1 MSKIYRCSKKK
12 RDSLKCKRYTQ
23 CLVIFVF
30 LASFVVSALCGEI
43 QQKLVKESAIDTIS
57 RRGTIRV
64 GMDVF
69 VPWAMKDK
77 QGELIGFEIDVAK
90 QLARE
95 MGVKIEFVPTKWS
108 GIIPALLAGK
118 FDVIIGG
125 MSVTPQRN
133 MKINF
138 TNPYYYSSQGVLA
151 NKKKCNGLTSA
162 DFNSPD
168 ITLAAR
174 LGSTAAITAKKV
186 YPRAQLRLFDD
197 EPSAVQEVR
206 NGRVHA
212 MIASQPLPAHMAA
225 DSPEILTAF
234 NKQLMKE
241 PIAFGVR
248 KGDFDTINFFNNWIE
263 TVKSKGWIDDRYAY
277 WFLSRDWKNLVQ

>member
-1 MSKIYRCSKKK
+1 MNRKFFVHV
-12 RDSLKCKRYTQ
+12 
-23 CLVIFVF
+23 LVVITMLLGLV
-30 LASFVVSALCGEI
+30 LPAVGGEL
-43 QQKLVKESAIDTIS
+43 QQKLVKESTIDQIT

-77 QGELIGFEIDVAK
+77 KGELIGFEIDVAK
-90 QLARE
+90 QLAE
-95 MGVKIEFVPTKWS
+95 DMGVKVEFVPTKWS

-125 MSVTPQRN
+125 MGVTPQRN

-138 TNPYYYSSQGVLA
+138 TNPYYYSNQGVLA
-151 NKKKCNGLTSA
+151 NVEKSKGFALA

-168 ITLAAR
+168 VNLAAR
-174 LGSTAAITAKKV
+174 LGSNAALAAKKNF
-186 YPRAQLRLFDD
+186 PKAKLRLFDD
-197 EPSAVQEVR
+197 EPAAVQEVR

-212 MIASQPLPAHMAA
+212 MVASQPLPAHMAA
-225 DSPEILTAF
+225 DTPDLLVSYNE
-234 NKQLMKE
+234 QLMKE

-248 KGDFDTINFFNNWIE
+248 KGDFDTVNFFNNWIE
-263 TVKSKGWIDDRYAY
+263 TVKSRGWIDERYAY
-277 WFLSRDWKNLVQ
+277 WFLSRNWKDLVQ

>member
-1 MSKIYRCSKKK
+1 MNRKKIIIQV
-12 RDSLKCKRYTQ
+12 L
-23 CLVIFVF
+23 
-30 LASFVVSALCGEI
+30 VVSTMLLGVVFSAVCGEL
-43 QQKLVKESAIDTIS
+43 QQQLVKESTIDQIS

-77 QGELIGFEIDVAK
+77 KGALIGFEIDVAR
-90 QLARE
+90 QLAE
-95 MGVKIEFVPTKWS
+95 DMGVEVEFVPTKWS

-125 MSVTPQRN
+125 MGITPQRN

-138 TNPYYYSSQGVLA
+138 TNPYYYSSQGLLA
-151 NKKKCNGLTSA
+151 NKEKSQGFTLA

-168 ITLAAR
+168 VTLAAR
-174 LGSTAAITAKKV
+174 LGSNAALAAKNNF
-186 YPRAQLRLFDD
+186 PQAGLRLFDD
-197 EPSAVQEVR
+197 EPAAVQEVR

-212 MIASQPLPAHMAA
+212 LVASQPLPAHMAA
-225 DSPEILTAF
+225 DSPDLLVSYNE
-234 NKQLMKE
+234 QLMKE

-248 KGDFDTINFFNNWIE
+248 KGDFDTVNFFNNWIE
-263 TVKSKGWIDDRYAY
+263 IVKSKGWVQERYAY
-277 WFLSRDWKNLVQ
+277 WFLSRDWQDQVQ